1 MSFALNS
8 ELPPL
13 QLRNFKSIMAAKT
26 ATIIP
31 LKPARGNVKVK
42 KAFVHRSITQQARR
56 LQSVDYIGEGES
68 LVQTCKRTFN
78 FGRRIP
84 VQPECMVVVY
94 DITFFA
100 TFFIGNA
107 VTLIWN
113 PKFMSDNPIMNYFRN
128 NNICVGI
135 DSYPA
140 RFVTVPHN
148 IWTVNS
154 HLHICSQHV
163 RACAMCGLV
172 HFFYLLFFFSIFISC
187 LIFSLQ
193 VCRNPDSVPFCCIFL
208 SSLLFIF

>member
-13 QLRNFKSIMAAKT
+13 QLRNFKSIMATKI

-31 LKPARGNVKVK
+31 LKKPSRVK
-42 KAFVHRSITQQARR
+42 KKYVHRSVTQQARR

-68 LVQTCKRTFN
+68 LVQTCKRTCN

-84 VQPECMVVVY
+84 VQPECMVVTY
-94 DITFFA
+94 DLTFFA

-107 VTLIWN
+107 VTVIWN
-113 PKFMSDNPIMNYFRN
+113 PGFMSDNPIMNYFRN

-140 RFVTVPHN
+140 RFVTVPR
-148 IWTVNS
+148 I
-154 HLHICSQHV
+154 IYGQ
-163 RACAMCGLV
+163 
-172 HFFYLLFFFSIFISC
+172 
-187 LIFSLQ
+187 
-193 VCRNPDSVPFCCIFL
+193 
-208 SSLLFIF
+208 